1 MTHIFIHLQKMAT
14 AVYADKL
21 EGYQHITH
29 YTPQDETVQYGHQH
43 FIVLH
48 KSYPLL

>member
-1 MTHIFIHLQKMAT
+1 MAT

-21 EGYQHITH
+21 EGYQHIKH